1 MTVPGGNDQDIK
13 YYFIRRPVLAGV
25 ISLIVTLMG
34 VLAIRLLPVSRYP
47 QISPPA
53 IQVVAVYPGAT
64 AQDVAEAV
72 AAPIEQQLSGLQGML
87 YYTSANAGDG
97 TMSLTIYFDV
107 NRNQDLAAVDVQNA
121 VQLASPQLPAAVR
134 QLGISIIKANSDI
147 LGVVG
152 LSSSD
157 PRYDAAYLT
166 NYMHLYVEDELKS
179 VQGVGN
185 ATTFGGLQFSML
197 IQLDPDKMAQLGVT
211 VNDVADAVREQNAT
225 NPAGRL
231 GGEPAPPGTELTI
244 PVTTV
249 GRLQTPDEFNDIV
262 VRALPD
268 GSLIRVRDIGRAVLG
283 SQNYDFEGRLNGR
296 PTALCLLYL
305 RPGANALRTREAI
318 VKRLGELQKNL
329 PAGVNISIPF
339 DTTPF
344 VTVSIHEVVVTLL
357 EALLLVALVV
367 FVFLQSWRATLIPML
382 AVPVSVIGTF
392 LGLEALGL
400 SINVLTL
407 FALVLAIGIVVDDAI
422 VVIENVERIMA
433 TEKLPARVAADRGIQ
448 QVAPALIAIVLSLTA
463 VFVPV
468 AFTGG
473 VTGALF
479 RQFAIT
485 IAIAVV
491 LSGVVALT
499 LTPALC
505 AYLLKEASEAHTTG
519 PFGAFNR
526 LFDSGRGNYVRNVE
540 RVLRRPKA
548 GFAAFAVVVV
558 LAVVLWRH
566 VPSSFIPT
574 EDKGYFAVAL
584 QLPDGSSLQRT
595 KAVVQRVE
603 GFLRQEPA
611 VENIV
616 ALAGLDILSR
626 SSQTNSAVIFVNV
639 KPWDERGK
647 KDALDAITTRLTGR
661 LFGMKDAIGF
671 AFNLPEIP
679 GLGATAGVETNLQDR
694 LGRPVRDFAGEVG
707 QFMQAVNQ
715 LPSVGGAQVNFRAN
729 VPQLYVN
736 VDRAAAKARGVQL
749 GDLFGTLQALLS
761 TLYVNDFNLY
771 GKTYRVQ
778 LEAAAPF
785 RQTPQDIGRLYVRG
799 ANRAMI
805 PLSALTSTEFRAAPT
820 LISRFNGFTSA
831 LITGVPKPG
840 HSSGQMMEEMDSLVA
855 NRFANEGLAL
865 AYSGQSYQERASSG
879 AAGVVMALGLII
891 VFLVLAAQ
899 YESWT
904 LPFAVLLGVPF
915 GVLGAFFGV
924 WLRGQPSDIYVQV
937 GLITVVGLSA
947 KNAIL
952 IVEFANSLREQ
963 GVPLLRAASLAARDR
978 LRPILMTS
986 LAFIFGVSPLL
997 VAGGAGAMSRH
1008 SIGTTVFFGMLIA
1021 TAIAI
1026 IFIPLFFTVIR
1037 GLAERGQPPVP
1048 VTYREAE

>member
-1 MTVPGGNDQDIK
+1 MTVPAERDHEIK
-13 YYFIRRPVLAGV
+13 YFFIRRPVLAGV
-25 ISLIVTLMG
+25 ISMIITLMG
-34 VLAIRLLPVSRYP
+34 VLAIRLLPISRYP

-87 YYTSANAGDG
+87 YYSSANASDG
-97 TMSLTIYFDV
+97 TMSLSIYFDV
-107 NRNQDLAAVDVQNA
+107 NRDQDLAAVDVQNA

-134 QLGISIIKANSDI
+134 QNGISIVKANSDI
-147 LGVVG
+147 LGVVA

-166 NYMHLYVEDELKS
+166 NYMKLYVEDELKS
-179 VQGVGN
+179 VQGIGN

-197 IQLDPDKMAQLGVT
+197 IQLDPDKMAQLGIT

-231 GGEPAPPGTELTI
+231 GRAPAPPGTDLTI

-249 GRLQTPDEFNDIV
+249 GRLQTPDEFNDVV
-262 VRALPD
+262 VRAEPN
-268 GSLIRVRDIGRAVLG
+268 GSLVRIRDVGRAVLG
-283 SQNYDFEGRLNGR
+283 SQNYDFAGRLNSR
-296 PTALCLLYL
+296 PTALALLFL
-305 RPGANALRTREAI
+305 RPGANALRTRDAVVRRI
-318 VKRLGELQKNL
+318 AELSKNL
-329 PAGVNISIPF
+329 PPGVTASVPF

-344 VTVSIHEVVVTLL
+344 VLVSIHEVVVTLV

-367 FVFLQSWRATLIPML
+367 FVFLQSWRATLIPRL

-433 TEKLPARVAADRGIQ
+433 TEGLSARAAADRGIQ
-448 QVAPALIAIVLSLTA
+448 QVAPALIAIVLSLVA

-485 IAIAVV
+485 IAISVV
-491 LSGVVALT
+491 LSGIVALT

-505 AYLLKEASEAHTTG
+505 AYLLKEATESHTTG

-526 LFDSGRGNYVRNVE
+526 FFERGRRNYVRNVE
-540 RVLRRPKA
+540 RVLRRPRA
-548 GFAAFAVVVV
+548 GFAAFAVVIA

-574 EDKGYFAVAL
+574 EDKGYFAVAI

-595 KAVVQRVE
+595 EAVVQRVE

-611 VENIV
+611 VRNIV

-639 KPWDERGK
+639 APWDERGK
-647 KDALDAITTRLTGR
+647 RDALDAITARLSGR

-694 LGRPVRDFAGEVG
+694 SGRPVSEYAGEVQ
-707 QFMQAVNQ
+707 QFVQAANQ
-715 LPSVGGAQVNFRAN
+715 LPAAAGLQANFRAN
-729 VPQLYVN
+729 VPQLFVS
-736 VDRAAAKARGVQL
+736 VDRAAAKSRGVQL
-749 GDLFGTLQALLS
+749 NDLFGTLQALLS
-761 TLYVNDFNLY
+761 TLYINDFNLY
-771 GKTYRVQ
+771 GRTYRVQ
-778 LEAAAPF
+778 AEAQAQF
-785 RQTPQDIGRLYVRG
+785 RQTPADIGRLYVRG

-805 PLSALTSTEFRAAPT
+805 PLSALTRTEFRAAPT
-820 LISRFNGFTSA
+820 LITRFNGFTSA
-831 LITGVPKPG
+831 LLTGVPKPG
-840 HSSGQMMEEMDSLVA
+840 RSSGEMMDQLDDLVR
-855 NRFANEGLAL
+855 NRFGSEGLAL
-865 AYSGQSYQERASSG
+865 AYSGQSYQERSSSG
-879 AAGVVMALGLII
+879 AAGVVMVLGLII

-899 YESWT
+899 YESWS

-915 GVLGAFFGV
+915 GVLGAYFGV

-952 IVEFANSLREQ
+952 IVEFANSLRAR
-963 GVPLLRAASLAARDR
+963 GVPLLQAAALAARDR

-997 VAGGAGAMSRH
+997 VAGGAGAASRH
-1008 SIGTTVFFGMLIA
+1008 SIGTTVFFGMVVA
-1021 TAIAI
+1021 TGIAI
-1026 IFIPLFFTVIR
+1026 IFIPLFFRVIR
-1037 GLAERGQPPVP
+1037 GLAERG
-1048 VTYREAE
+1048 EAPAAAQGEAQ

>member
-1 MTVPGGNDQDIK
+1 MSEPR
-13 YYFIRRPVLAGV
+13 YFFLRRPVLAGV
-25 ISLIVTLMG
+25 LSLIITLMG
-34 VLAIRLLPVSRYP
+34 LLAMRLLPISRYP

-64 AQDVAEAV
+64 AQDVADAV
-72 AAPIEQQLSGLQGML
+72 AAPIEEQLSGLQGML
-87 YYTSANAGDG
+87 YYSSANASDG
-97 TMSLTIYFDV
+97 TMSLSIYFDV
-107 NRNQDLAAVDVQNA
+107 TRDQDLAAVDVQNA

-134 QLGISIIKANSDI
+134 QNGISIVKANSDI
-147 LGVVG
+147 LGVVA

-166 NYMHLYVEDELKS
+166 NYMKLYVEDELKG

-197 IQLDPDKMAQLGVT
+197 IQLDPDKMAQLGIT

-231 GGEPAPPGTELTI
+231 GREPSPPGTDLTI

-249 GRLQTPDEFNDIV
+249 GRLQSPEEFNDVV
-262 VRALPD
+262 VRAEPN
-268 GSLIRVRDIGRAVLG
+268 GSMVRVRDVGRAVLG
-283 SQNYDFEGRLNGR
+283 SQNYDAAGRLNGR
-296 PTALCLLYL
+296 PTALALLFL
-305 RPGANALRTREAI
+305 RPGANALRTRDAI
-318 VKRLGELQKNL
+318 VKRMAELAKNL
-329 PAGVNISIPF
+329 PPGVTASVPF

-344 VTVSIHEVVVTLL
+344 VTASIREVVITLV

-433 TEKLPARVAADRGIQ
+433 TEGLPAREAADKGIQ
-448 QVAPALIAIVLSLTA
+448 QVAPALVAIVLSLVA

-491 LSGVVALT
+491 LSGIVALT
-499 LTPALC
+499 LTPVLC
-505 AYLLKEASEAHTTG
+505 AVLLKEATESHTTG
-519 PFGAFNR
+519 PFGLFNR
-526 LFDSGRGNYVRNVE
+526 LFERGRRNYVGNVE
-540 RVLRRPKA
+540 RVLRRPRA
-548 GFAAFAVVVV
+548 GFAAFAVVIA
-558 LAVVLWRH
+558 LAVLLWRH

-574 EDKGYFAVAL
+574 EDKGYFAVAI

-595 KAVVQRVE
+595 EAVVQRVE
-603 GFLRQEPA
+603 GFLRQEAA
-611 VENIV
+611 VRNIV

-639 KPWDERGK
+639 APWEERGK
-647 KDALDAITTRLTGR
+647 KDALDAITGRLSGR
-661 LFGMKDAIGF
+661 LFGMQDAIGF

-679 GLGATAGVETNLQDR
+679 GLGATAGVEVNLQDR
-694 LGRPVRDFAGEVG
+694 SGRPVRDFAGEVG
-707 QFMQAVNQ
+707 QFVQAANQ
-715 LPSVGGAQVNFRAN
+715 LPAVAGMQANFRAN
-729 VPQLYVN
+729 VPQLFVS

-749 GDLFGTLQALLS
+749 NDLFGTLQALLS
-761 TLYVNDFNLY
+761 TLYINDFNLY
-771 GKTYRVQ
+771 GRTYRVQ
-778 LEAAAPF
+778 AEAQAAF
-785 RQTPQDIGRLYVRG
+785 RQTPADIGRLYVRG

-805 PLSALTSTEFRAAPT
+805 PLSALTRTEFRAAPT
-820 LISRFNGFTSA
+820 LITRFNGFTSA
-831 LITGVPKPG
+831 LFTGVPKPG
-840 HSSGQMMEEMDSLVA
+840 RSSGEMMGELDDLVR
-855 NRFANEGLAL
+855 NRFGSEGLAL
-865 AYSGQSYQERASSG
+865 AYSGQSYQERTSSG
-879 AAGVVMALGLII
+879 AAGVVMVLGLII

-899 YESWT
+899 YESWS

-915 GVLGAFFGV
+915 GVLGAYLGV

-952 IVEFANSLREQ
+952 IVEFANSLRSQ
-963 GVPLLRAASLAARDR
+963 GVPLLQAAALAARDR

-997 VAGGAGAMSRH
+997 VASGAGAASRH
-1008 SIGTTVFFGMLIA
+1008 SIGTTVFFGMLVA

-1026 IFIPLFFTVIR
+1026 VFVPLFFRVIR
-1037 GLAERGQPPVP
+1037 GLAERGQAPAAAGQGAP
-1048 VTYREAE
+1048 